1 MQVRQ
6 LKNVK
11 WELNVQQLLLMRTES
26 KSLICN
32 KCGNHQMEQLETFLM
47 ELFLE
52 NQLLFRI
59 FQDLFLDGLNQSSW
73 ADTLTVT
80 SINVKMPLQWNLE
93 KLKLYLHQVMA
104 VLQLNIW
111 FIILKAQAAT
121 WECSTQRNL
130 LSHLQDHVSNM
141 HWEEGIL

>member
-11 WELNVQQLLLMRTES
+11 WELNVQQLLLMRIES

-59 FQDLFLDGLNQSSW
+59 FQDLFLDGLNQSLW

-130 LSHLQDHVSNM
+130 LNHLQDHVFNM

>member
-121 WECSTQRNL
+121 WECSTQKNL
-130 LSHLQDHVSNM
+130 LNHLQDHVSNM